1 MYVVIMGEIVVSGV
15 VGRGCRVRMVCFGEC
30 CFFRHVFLRNA
41 DAIRVISP
49 LPRQI
54 LKVAAQDRGDFNC

>member
-1 MYVVIMGEIVVSGV
+1 V
-15 VGRGCRVRMVCFGEC
+15 VGSVCRVRVVCFGEC

-41 DAIRVISP
+41 DAFRVILP

>member
-1 MYVVIMGEIVVSGV
+1 MCVVIIGEIVVSGV
-15 VGRGCRVRMVCFGEC
+15 VGSVSRVRVVCFGEC
-30 CFFRHVFLRNA
+30 CLFRHVFLRNA
-41 DAIRVISP
+41 DAFRVILP